1 MTSQKQKKNDV
12 IPNSFLENPN
22 LISNVVFNNQPNQSS
37 QFIFKNNSQNFNQNS
52 NFNLNNQN
60 RNSNFNFNSNQ
71 NINSNYNF
79 NTPSQ
84 NNQKFNWK
92 EIMKINPNDSNSFE
106 PYINNLLNS
115 SLNPNEIELLPENHI
130 IQLVSLLQNVVKTSI
145 NNNNN
150 LIEQNQNLNTQLKSS
165 IQFQNQNNINNNLEN
180 ENSDNEYNNLL
191 KKNKKQE
198 QLIQSYQQILEGN
211 KKYNN
216 QLIESDDDENEKNDS
231 YNNSN
236 KNRFYCQ
243 FCANKKFYT
252 EQYLEDHMRRRHLA
266 YYQKFLLNKNK
277 NNNKNYD
284 VKLNEMKN
292 YFENMIVNNQLRNDY
307 YRLNDKIKGLENL
320 IQSQN
325 YNTININQSNNLIP
339 NQETIVLKNRN
350 KNNNIIYEDTE
361 EDDVNN
367 SIIIEQMKKISNNI
381 DKDDKDF
388 NNKFNSLVENM
399 NKFKKYVSNE
409 ISNIK
414 QSQSFL
420 RAKKSLE
427 SIDFNNDDIK
437 YVSPNRRLSVRNSL
451 FMSQTNPN
459 QSNTLRNSI
468 INVSQ
473 SKNLINSLLKQ
484 TKSNKLIE
492 SEVIKSIDNRI
503 TINNEKTILNN
514 KNNEDNNLQE
524 TVKSN
529 DNVNEI
535 LHDVKVN
542 ESIKIDDNL
551 LRGGKNNINE
561 NEEEIEQTKE
571 EKELQIFYKK
581 FITRDRN
588 YNGYL
593 NSYILQ
599 TIPYSFE
606 ISNDRINNQYNNLFK
621 ENLNRISNSKLN
633 KESDLE
639 KIKSKDYLVDII
651 QKINDDIGNECEKED
666 YYGYYSKNL
675 DNLFDL
681 KEVIDDA
688 MNDYYNHK
696 ENKRKINEDFDDKNL
711 LQTINYNIKSSSDLD
726 FSFHNQ

>member
-92 EIMKINPNDSNSFE
+92 EIMKINPNDSNSIE

-145 NNNNN
+145 NNNKN
-150 LIEQNQNLNTQLKSS
+150 LIEQNENLNMQLNSS
-165 IQFQNQNNINNNLEN
+165 IQYQNNNNNNLEN
-180 ENSDNEYNNLL
+180 ENSDDEYNNLI

-198 QLIQSYQQILEGN
+198 HLIQSYQQVLEGK
-211 KKYNN
+211 KKYN

-292 YFENMIVNNQLRNDY
+292 YFENMIVNNKLRNDY
-307 YRLNDKIKGLENL
+307 YRLNEKINGLQNL

-325 YNTININQSNNLIP
+325 YYPINLNQSNNIIP
-339 NQETIVLKNRN
+339 NKETIVLKSGTKN
-350 KNNNIIYEDTE
+350 NNNIIYEDNE
-361 EDDVNN
+361 EDDINN
-367 SIIIEQMKKISNNI
+367 NVIIEHMKKISNNI
-381 DKDDKDF
+381 DRDDKDF

-399 NKFKKYVSNE
+399 NKFKQYVSSE

-427 SIDFNNDDIK
+427 SIDFKNDDIK
-437 YVSPNRRLSVRNSL
+437 YVSPNRRISVRNSL

-459 QSNTLRNSI
+459 KSNTLRSSI

-473 SKNLINSLLKQ
+473 SKNLINSLFKQ
-484 TKSNKLIE
+484 TKSNKLNE
-492 SEVIKSIDNRI
+492 SEVIKSFDNTI
-503 TINNEKTILNN
+503 TKNN
-514 KNNEDNNLQE
+514 NNEDTNLKE
-524 TVKSN
+524 TLKSN
-529 DNVNEI
+529 TNVNEI
-535 LHDVKVN
+535 INSIKVN
-542 ESIKIDDNL
+542 ESIKLDNNL
-551 LRGGKNNINE
+551 LRGGNKNINE
-561 NEEEIEQTKE
+561 NEEDIEQTEE
-571 EKELQIFYKK
+571 EKQLQIFYKK

-588 YNGYL
+588 IDNTI
-593 NSYILQ
+593 NSYIMQ
-599 TIPYSFE
+599 TIPNYFD
-606 ISNDRINNQYNNLFK
+606 IPNVKINNQYNNLFS
-621 ENLNRISNSKLN
+621 ENLNRISDSKLN
-633 KESDLE
+633 KESDLQ

-651 QKINDDIGNECEKED
+651 QKINEDIGNECEKED

-675 DNLFDL
+675 DNFFDL
-681 KEVIDDA
+681 KELIDDA
-688 MNDYYNHK
+688 MNEFYNHK
-696 ENKRKINEDFDDKNL
+696 ENKRKINEDFDDQNL
-711 LQTINYNIKSSSDLD
+711 LETINYNIKSSDDLE
-726 FSFHNQ
+726 FSFHNH

>member
-115 SLNPNEIELLPENHI
+115 SLNPNEIELLPENHV
-130 IQLVSLLQNVVKTSI
+130 IQLVSLLQNVVKTSM
-145 NNNNN
+145 NNNKN
-150 LIEQNQNLNTQLKSS
+150 LIEQNENLNMQLNSS
-165 IQFQNQNNINNNLEN
+165 IQYQNNNNNNLEN
-180 ENSDNEYNNLL
+180 ENSDDEYNNLI

-198 QLIQSYQQILEGN
+198 HLIQSYQQVLEGK
-211 KKYNN
+211 KKYN
-216 QLIESDDDENEKNDS
+216 QLIESDDDENEKNDT

-292 YFENMIVNNQLRNDY
+292 YFENMIVNNKLRNDY
-307 YRLNDKIKGLENL
+307 YRLNEKINGLQNL

-325 YNTININQSNNLIP
+325 YYPINLNQSNNIIP
-339 NQETIVLKNRN
+339 NKETIVLKSGTKN
-350 KNNNIIYEDTE
+350 NNNIIYEDNE
-361 EDDVNN
+361 EDDINN
-367 SIIIEQMKKISNNI
+367 NVIIEHMKKISNNI
-381 DKDDKDF
+381 DRDDKDF

-399 NKFKKYVSNE
+399 NKFKQYVSSE

-427 SIDFNNDDIK
+427 SIDFKNDDIK
-437 YVSPNRRLSVRNSL
+437 YVSPNRRISVRNSL

-459 QSNTLRNSI
+459 KSNTLRSSI

-473 SKNLINSLLKQ
+473 SKNLINSLFKQ
-484 TKSNKLIE
+484 TKSNKLNE
-492 SEVIKSIDNRI
+492 SEVIKSFDNTI
-503 TINNEKTILNN
+503 TKNN
-514 KNNEDNNLQE
+514 NNEDNNLKE
-524 TVKSN
+524 TLKSN
-529 DNVNEI
+529 TNVNEI
-535 LHDVKVN
+535 INSIKVN
-542 ESIKIDDNL
+542 ESIKLDNNL
-551 LRGGKNNINE
+551 LRGGNKNINE
-561 NEEEIEQTKE
+561 NEEDIEQTEE
-571 EKELQIFYKK
+571 EKQLQIFYKK

-588 YNGYL
+588 IDNTI
-593 NSYILQ
+593 NSYIMQ
-599 TIPYSFE
+599 TIPNYFD
-606 ISNDRINNQYNNLFK
+606 IPNVKINNQYNNLFS
-621 ENLNRISNSKLN
+621 ENLNRISDSKLN
-633 KESDLE
+633 KESDLQ

-651 QKINDDIGNECEKED
+651 QKINEDIGNECEKED

-675 DNLFDL
+675 DNFFDL
-681 KEVIDDA
+681 KELIDDA
-688 MNDYYNHK
+688 MNEFYNHK
-696 ENKRKINEDFDDKNL
+696 ENKRKINEDFDDQNL
-711 LQTINYNIKSSSDLD
+711 LETINYNIKSSDDLE
-726 FSFHNQ
+726 FSFHNH

>member
-92 EIMKINPNDSNSFE
+92 EIMKINPNDSNSIE

-145 NNNNN
+145 NNNKN
-150 LIEQNQNLNTQLKSS
+150 LIEQNENLNMQLNSS
-165 IQFQNQNNINNNLEN
+165 IQYQNNNNNNLEN
-180 ENSDNEYNNLL
+180 ENSDDEYNNLI

-198 QLIQSYQQILEGN
+198 HLIQSYQQVLEGK
-211 KKYNN
+211 KKYN
-216 QLIESDDDENEKNDS
+216 QLIESDDDENEKNDT

-292 YFENMIVNNQLRNDY
+292 YFENMIVNNKLRNDY
-307 YRLNDKIKGLENL
+307 YRLNEKINGLQNL

-325 YNTININQSNNLIP
+325 YYPINLNQSNNIIP
-339 NQETIVLKNRN
+339 NKETIVLKSGTKN
-350 KNNNIIYEDTE
+350 NNNIIYEDNE
-361 EDDVNN
+361 EDDINN
-367 SIIIEQMKKISNNI
+367 NVIIEHMKKISNNI
-381 DKDDKDF
+381 DRDDKDF

-399 NKFKKYVSNE
+399 NKFKQYVSSE

-427 SIDFNNDDIK
+427 SIDFKNDDIK
-437 YVSPNRRLSVRNSL
+437 YVSPNRRISVRNSL

-473 SKNLINSLLKQ
+473 SKNLINSLFKQ
-484 TKSNKLIE
+484 TKSNKLNE
-492 SEVIKSIDNRI
+492 SEVIKSFDNTI
-503 TINNEKTILNN
+503 TKNN
-514 KNNEDNNLQE
+514 NNEDTNLKE
-524 TVKSN
+524 TLKSN
-529 DNVNEI
+529 TNVNEI
-535 LHDVKVN
+535 INSIKVN
-542 ESIKIDDNL
+542 ESIKLDNNL
-551 LRGGKNNINE
+551 LRGGNKNINE

-588 YNGYL
+588 IDNTI
-593 NSYILQ
+593 NSYIMQ
-599 TIPYSFE
+599 TIPNSFD
-606 ISNDRINNQYNNLFK
+606 IPNVKINNQYNNLFS
-621 ENLNRISNSKLN
+621 ENLNRISDSKLN
-633 KESDLE
+633 KESDLQ

-651 QKINDDIGNECEKED
+651 QKINEDIGNECEKED

-675 DNLFDL
+675 DNFFDL
-681 KEVIDDA
+681 KELIDDA
-688 MNDYYNHK
+688 MNEFYNHK
-696 ENKRKINEDFDDKNL
+696 ENKRKINEDFDDQNL
-711 LQTINYNIKSSSDLD
+711 LETINYNIKSSDDLE
-726 FSFHNQ
+726 FSFHNH

>member
-52 NFNLNNQN
+52 NFNLNIQN

-92 EIMKINPNDSNSFE
+92 EIMKINPNDSNSIE

-145 NNNNN
+145 NNNKN
-150 LIEQNQNLNTQLKSS
+150 LIEQNENLNMQLNSS
-165 IQFQNQNNINNNLEN
+165 IQYQNNNNNNLEN
-180 ENSDNEYNNLL
+180 ENSDDEYNNLI

-198 QLIQSYQQILEGN
+198 HLIQSYQQVLEGK
-211 KKYNN
+211 KKYN
-216 QLIESDDDENEKNDS
+216 QLIESDDDENEKNDT

-292 YFENMIVNNQLRNDY
+292 YFENMIVNNKLRNDY
-307 YRLNDKIKGLENL
+307 YRLNEKINGLQNL

-325 YNTININQSNNLIP
+325 YYPINLNQSNNIIP
-339 NQETIVLKNRN
+339 NKETIVLKSGTKN
-350 KNNNIIYEDTE
+350 NNNIIYEDNE
-361 EDDVNN
+361 EDDINN
-367 SIIIEQMKKISNNI
+367 NVIIEHMKKISNNI
-381 DKDDKDF
+381 DRDDKDF

-399 NKFKKYVSNE
+399 NKFKQYVSSE

-427 SIDFNNDDIK
+427 SIDFKNDDIK
-437 YVSPNRRLSVRNSL
+437 YVSPNRRISVRNSL

-459 QSNTLRNSI
+459 KSNTLRSSI

-473 SKNLINSLLKQ
+473 SKNLINSLFKQ
-484 TKSNKLIE
+484 TKSNKLNE
-492 SEVIKSIDNRI
+492 SEVIKSFDNTI
-503 TINNEKTILNN
+503 TKNN
-514 KNNEDNNLQE
+514 NNEDTNLKE
-524 TVKSN
+524 TLKSN
-529 DNVNEI
+529 TNVNEI
-535 LHDVKVN
+535 INSIKVN
-542 ESIKIDDNL
+542 ESIKLDNNL
-551 LRGGKNNINE
+551 LRGGNKNINE
-561 NEEEIEQTKE
+561 NEEDIEQTEE
-571 EKELQIFYKK
+571 EKQLQIFYKK

-588 YNGYL
+588 IDNTI
-593 NSYILQ
+593 NSYIMQ
-599 TIPYSFE
+599 TIPNYFD
-606 ISNDRINNQYNNLFK
+606 IPNVKINNQYNNLFS
-621 ENLNRISNSKLN
+621 ENLNRISDSKLN
-633 KESDLE
+633 KESDLQ

-651 QKINDDIGNECEKED
+651 QKINEDIGNECEKED

-675 DNLFDL
+675 DNFFDL
-681 KEVIDDA
+681 KELIDDA
-688 MNDYYNHK
+688 MNEFYNHK
-696 ENKRKINEDFDDKNL
+696 ENKRKINEDFDDQNL
-711 LQTINYNIKSSSDLD
+711 LETINYNIKSSDDLE
-726 FSFHNQ
+726 FSFHNH

>member
-52 NFNLNNQN
+52 NFNLNIQN

-79 NTPSQ
+79 NTTSQ

-145 NNNNN
+145 NNNKN
-150 LIEQNQNLNTQLKSS
+150 LIEQNENLNMQLNSS
-165 IQFQNQNNINNNLEN
+165 IQYQNNNNNNLEN
-180 ENSDNEYNNLL
+180 ENSDDEYNNLI

-198 QLIQSYQQILEGN
+198 HLIQSYQQVLEGK
-211 KKYNN
+211 KKYN
-216 QLIESDDDENEKNDS
+216 QLIESDDDENEKNDT

-266 YYQKFLLNKNK
+266 FYQKFLLNKNK

-292 YFENMIVNNQLRNDY
+292 YFENMIVNNKLKNDY
-307 YRLNDKIKGLENL
+307 YRLNEKINGLQNL

-325 YNTININQSNNLIP
+325 YYPINLNQSNNIIP
-339 NQETIVLKNRN
+339 NKETIVLKSGTKN
-350 KNNNIIYEDTE
+350 NNNIIYEDNE
-361 EDDVNN
+361 EDDINN
-367 SIIIEQMKKISNNI
+367 NEIIEHMKKISNNI
-381 DKDDKDF
+381 DRDDKDF

-399 NKFKKYVSNE
+399 NKFKQYVSSE

-427 SIDFNNDDIK
+427 SIDFKNDDIK
-437 YVSPNRRLSVRNSL
+437 YVSPNRRISVRNSL

-459 QSNTLRNSI
+459 KSNTLRSSI
-468 INVSQ
+468 IKVSQ
-473 SKNLINSLLKQ
+473 SKNLINSLFKQ
-484 TKSNKLIE
+484 TKSNKLNE
-492 SEVIKSIDNRI
+492 SEVIKSFDNTI
-503 TINNEKTILNN
+503 TKNN
-514 KNNEDNNLQE
+514 NNEDNNLKE
-524 TVKSN
+524 TLKSN
-529 DNVNEI
+529 TNVNEI
-535 LHDVKVN
+535 LNSIKIN
-542 ESIKIDDNL
+542 ESIKLDNNL
-551 LRGGKNNINE
+551 LRGGNKNINE
-561 NEEEIEQTKE
+561 NEEDIEQTEE
-571 EKELQIFYKK
+571 EKQLQIFYKK

-588 YNGYL
+588 IDNTI
-593 NSYILQ
+593 NSYIMQ
-599 TIPYSFE
+599 IIPNSFDIPNVE
-606 ISNDRINNQYNNLFK
+606 INNQYNNLFS

-633 KESDLE
+633 KESDLQ

-651 QKINDDIGNECEKED
+651 QKINEDIGNECEKED

-675 DNLFDL
+675 DNFFDL
-681 KEVIDDA
+681 KELIDDA
-688 MNDYYNHK
+688 MNEFYNHK
-696 ENKRKINEDFDDKNL
+696 ENKRKINEDFDDQNL
-711 LQTINYNIKSSSDLD
+711 LETINYNIKSSDDLE
-726 FSFHNQ
+726 FSFHNH